1 MINVARRPDILK
13 KIRDEFKAYASK
25 ISATGDNFKSKKDIL
40 SEILDLNATQDLDYL
55 NYVVQESLR
64 I

>member
-13 KIRDEFKAYASK
+13 KIRDEVKAYASK

-55 NYVVQESLR
+55 N
-64 I
+64 